1 MLINML
7 PTNPHEMWVD
17 ARKTSKAE
25 FTNRVKDFFQKP
37 TRKNDA
43 VDELELFNTDNH
55 IQKPSIIKLFY
66 IPAAPNLS
74 LYVYVYCILRSLIS

>member
-1 MLINML
+1 ML

-37 TRKNDA
+37 TRNNDA
-43 VDELELFNTDNH
+43 VDELELFNNH

-74 LYVYVYCILRSLIS
+74 LYVYCILRSLIS